1 MLTRFLFSIGL
12 AALAIARPAAQ
23 PDVEFTRLTLSG
35 PALSQPTDITG
46 AGDGSGRLFVAEKRG
61 TIRIIRDGAV
71 VDPFFLDIRS
81 QVINNGERGLL
92 GLAFHPKFPDSPYVY
107 VNYVINGTITN
118 QISRFTVNPD
128 NPDDAL
134 EESQL
139 PLLQQIGV
147 QTNHKAGDLVF
158 GPDGYLYIGMGDGGG
173 GGDPANAG
181 QDGQTFLG
189 KMLRIDVDSM
199 TATTNYRIPPDN
211 PFVGT
216 NTLPEIWATGL
227 RNPWRIAFDRA
238 NGDFWIADV
247 GQNLWEEVN
256 HVPAGTPGGMNF
268 GWDCREGRH
277 NFEPANCPQGTAL
290 VEPVFEYPHNC
301 SPCPDGQGA
310 SITGGFVYRGA
321 DFPKLQGYYIFVDYV
336 SNYYWLLRPDPANP
350 GQYERHVF
358 NGTNKIS
365 ALVTF
370 GEDDNAE
377 LYAANLQGVVYRVGT
392 KGSAPVN
399 WRSIALET
407 LAGGYKVSWSVD
419 ANPDIGLF
427 ELQRSADA
435 DFSAPEIV
443 GSYAPGDEETEFSI
457 GNLALQTRRMY
468 YRIAAGMDDGTTRFS
483 PTVIS
488 MPDPRTP
495 IPGVVIDQV
504 SGALLW
510 ELPPGHSSGMLVMYD
525 ILGREILRRPW
536 VAGPAMEIPKPA
548 MPGSYVI
555 RITAGNQAY
564 SGTVTW

>member
-1 MLTRFLFSIGL
+1 MLTRLLFSIGL
-12 AALAIARPAAQ
+12 ATLACARPAAQ

-35 PALSQPTDITG
+35 PAHSQPTDITG

-61 TIRIIRDGAV
+61 TIRIIRDGVV

-92 GLAFHPKFPDSPYVY
+92 GLTFHPSFPDSPYVY

-139 PLLQQIGV
+139 PLLQQTGV
-147 QTNHKAGDLVF
+147 QTNHKAGDIVF

-216 NTLPEIWATGL
+216 STLPEIWATGM

-256 HVPAGTPGGMNF
+256 HVAAGTPGGMNF

-277 NFEPANCPQGTAL
+277 NYEPANCPQGTAF

-301 SPCPDGQGA
+301 NPCPDGQGA

-321 DFPKLQGYYIFVDYV
+321 AFPKLQGYYIFADYV

-350 GQYERHVF
+350 AQYERHVF
-358 NGTNKIS
+358 NGTGKIS
-365 ALVTF
+365 GLVTF

-399 WRSIALET
+399 WIDVALDNQPGAN
-407 LAGGYKVSWSVD
+407 LIQWAID
-419 ANPDIGLF
+419 PNPDVVSF
-427 ELQRSADA
+427 DVERSADP
-435 DFSAPEIV
+435 DFSSISLVTQFAPSAGIT
-443 GSYAPGDEETEFSI
+443 AFSANDI
-457 GNLALQTRRMY
+457 FLQPNRWY
-468 YRIAAGMDDGTTRFS
+468 YRIAAHLTDESVQYS
-483 PTVIS
+483 PTVS
-488 MPDPRTP
+488 SSPDPVERPHLTADP
-495 IPGVVIDQV
+495 
-504 SGALLW
+504 SGGPANLQ
-510 ELPPGHSSGMLVMYD
+510 LPSGWTSGTVVMYD
-525 ILGREILRRPW
+525 ILGREVYRQAYKDVQRAQLPR
-536 VAGPAMEIPKPA
+536 PA
-548 MPGSYVI
+548 MPGCYVV
-555 RITAGNQAY
+555 RIENGKEAWAGQ
-564 SGTVTW
+564 VTW